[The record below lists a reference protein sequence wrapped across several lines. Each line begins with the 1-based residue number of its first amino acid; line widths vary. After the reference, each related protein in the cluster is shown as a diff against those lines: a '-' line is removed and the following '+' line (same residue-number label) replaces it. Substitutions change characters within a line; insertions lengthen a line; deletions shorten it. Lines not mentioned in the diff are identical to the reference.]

1 MKRPKFIQNLI
12 DKISYIRHDAAL
24 KVEEVKAAKESDA
37 LQDFMSVENQKK
49 LVAEYNLIQEK
60 KSTLTR
66 SQRKMIEDNV
76 SYLIQKGILQIDI

>member
-12 DKISYIRHDAAL
+12 DKISYIRYDAAL
-24 KVEEVKAAKESDA
+24 KVEEIKAVKENDV
-37 LQDFMSVENQKK
+37 LQNLMSVENQKK
-49 LVAEYNLIQEK
+49 LVTEFNLIQEK

-76 SYLIQKGILQIDI
+76 SYLIQKGILNIVV